1 MYLFRHLDC
10 VPEKVLQKNEDQ
22 IPKNAQLVDL
32 IKGYLVENF
41 KELRF
46 IPDQVKLGNLQ
57 SPIVTMNIA
66 SLLFDSERFEECV
79 YFLKLSLSAALDSG
93 EVERVG
99 MCLLLLA
106 KISQRGFQNYDEI
119 VLGMF

>member
-1 MYLFRHLDC
+1 L
-10 VPEKVLQKNEDQ
+10 
-22 IPKNAQLVDL
+22 
-32 IKGYLVENF
+32 

-66 SLLFDSERFEECV
+66 SLLFDAERFEECV
-79 YFLKLSLSAALDSG
+79 YFMKLSLSAALDSG

-106 KISQRGFQNYDEI
+106 KISQKGFQNYDEI
-119 VLGMF
+119 VLGMLENSGNYPVHIVKECLSLYSQFLFKEGRFIEA